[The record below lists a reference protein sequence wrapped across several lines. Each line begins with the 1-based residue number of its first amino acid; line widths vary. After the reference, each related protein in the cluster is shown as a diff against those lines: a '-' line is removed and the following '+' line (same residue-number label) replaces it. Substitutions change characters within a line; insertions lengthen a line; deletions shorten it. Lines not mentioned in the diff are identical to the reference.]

1 MNTLNRLGGRELLAN
16 SLSGC
21 DDSAR
26 ILLDRFNK
34 RIRNSGPDHPM
45 TVRLAG
51 WLREIRDFRAEDT
64 NDPAPA
70 PVEYTLPVGHIIKD
84 GVEYAPVGPAPAV
97 ASKKKGRAFSA
108 DTVKMVQ
115 MHDGG
120 MTYAQIATAMGRSG
134 EAVVGAAVRRYR
146 KANG

>member
-1 MNTLNRLGGRELLAN
+1 MNTLNRLDGRSLLAN

-21 DDSAR
+21 DESAR

-34 RIRNSGPDHPM
+34 RVRNNGLEHPM

-51 WLREIRDFRAEDT
+51 WLREIRDFRSTDT

-70 PVEYTLPVGHIIKD
+70 PLEYVLPVGHIIKD

-97 ASKKKGRAFSA
+97 QSRKKGRAFSA
-108 DTVKMVQ
+108 DTVKMVK
-115 MHDGG
+115 MHDEG